1 METVV
6 AHISASGHGTGA
18 LAWRTAT
25 STTRQDWYTN
35 GTARQN
41 WCTAKTL
48 GTTRQNWCTART
60 LGTTRQN
67 WCTARTARLG
77 GLGAPQT
84 RHTLHDTA
92 DLVPRKRVTRCTT
105 RRTWCPAAR
114 GATGRA
120 WRTAARGATG
130 RAWRTA
136 AGRARL
142 GGLGAPQLG
151 GRDWTDLA
159 HRVWTGGACERG
171 GAAKR
176 GRQLPSGV
184 LCGSE
189 ERGSQWGGVTWS
201 GEGAERGPS
210 PHSVA
215 LCGSGAREPTA
226 GRVRK

>member
-142 GGLGAPQLG
+142 DGLGAPCLDWRGMRAGRGGEVWSSAPFWRALWLRGAGVTAGRGDLEWG
-151 GRDWTDLA
+151 GRGARPVPSFRGAVRLWSARA
-159 HRVWTGGACERG
+159 H
-171 GAAKR
+171 
-176 GRQLPSGV
+176 
-184 LCGSE
+184 
-189 ERGSQWGGVTWS
+189 S
-201 GEGAERGPS
+201 GEGE
-210 PHSVA
+210 
-215 LCGSGAREPTA
+215 E
-226 GRVRK
+226 VR